1 VRFVSRTEDI
11 PAGTSLVPWGWCQ
24 SVEDW
29 AAQHGCVCDAP
40 DLAVVAQ
47 VNSREFSS
55 GLEAEW
61 NVGLPLARA
70 IRTLHELDS
79 ALAEAAKLP
88 HGWVIKANFGMSARE
103 RILVRR
109 SPPRPQDIQWARHR
123 LQRGEPL
130 FLEAWVESVAEF
142 GCQFSVPRTG
152 PPLLEGITGLLTDA
166 QGTYRGSRLFG
177 DAEIPPANVSPS
189 NILQVV
195 ERAAR
200 HVQER
205 GYFGPLGIDVMQYL
219 ASDGE
224 SRWRPLQ
231 DINARLTMGR
241 VALGLRR
248 LFGPGERADWLH
260 TRRSGPAASAG
271 QTPIASGEPPPAV
284 RTVRTSPL
292 EVAGDP
298 SRHQSTLIIARS
310 TGALD
315 AVFSTMRGVH
325 ERGEG

>member
-1 VRFVSRTEDI
+1 
-11 PAGTSLVPWGWCQ
+11 
-24 SVEDW
+24 
-29 AAQHGCVCDAP
+29 
-40 DLAVVAQ
+40 
-47 VNSREFSS
+47 
-55 GLEAEW
+55 
-61 NVGLPLARA
+61 
-70 IRTLHELDS
+70 
-79 ALAEAAKLP
+79 
-88 HGWVIKANFGMSARE
+88 
-103 RILVRR
+103 
-109 SPPRPQDIQWARHR
+109 
-123 LQRGEPL
+123 
-130 FLEAWVESVAEF
+130 
-142 GCQFSVPRTG
+142 
-152 PPLLEGITGLLTDA
+152 LEGITGLLTDA